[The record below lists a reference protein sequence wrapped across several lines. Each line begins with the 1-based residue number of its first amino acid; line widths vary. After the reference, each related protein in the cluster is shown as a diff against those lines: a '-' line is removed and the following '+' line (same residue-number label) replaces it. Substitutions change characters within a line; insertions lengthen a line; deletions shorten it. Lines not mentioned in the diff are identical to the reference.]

1 MTLLTLKY
9 GMFSADNIHRI
20 YKHDILPYADVGVR
34 ISDPSMMI
42 WLERMFTCFGNVTGK
57 RILDFGAASGHK
69 ALLLSK
75 LGATVFAVDMADES
89 IIRMKHARQISGIN
103 FKIIKGNDSYLLT
116 IDPGTFDLIL
126 CGEVIEHI
134 RPSKLPTFL
143 DSMHNILSPGGK
155 LFLTTPNFDVY
166 GPAENSA
173 EYFEHSPF
181 GHYKHYS
188 ITELINLLDQASFQI
203 CNYWYE
209 CHPLTRL
216 RNHIFYPL
224 AQYDNALYASNRF
237 QLIRYAL
244 RPLSWIFHL
253 IMDGIYPISY
263 RLQRMYEYKRSKI
276 STGMTIMI
284 DAEKIIS
291 NGNQPK
297 SRLQ

>member
-1 MTLLTLKY
+1 
-9 GMFSADNIHRI
+9 MFTADNIHRI
-20 YKHDILPYADVGVR
+20 YQHDVLPYADVGLR

-42 WLERMFTCFGNVTGK
+42 WLERMFTCFGNVAGK

-69 ALLLSK
+69 AMLLSK
-75 LGATVFAVDMADES
+75 LGATVSAVDMADES
-89 IIRMKHARQISGIN
+89 ILRMKHARQLSGIK
-103 FKIIKGNDSYLLT
+103 FKIIKANDSYLSTL
-116 IDPGTFDLIL
+116 DPGTFDLIL

-134 RPSKLPTFL
+134 QPSQLRTFL
-143 DSMHNILSPGGK
+143 DSLYNILSPGGK
-155 LFLTTPNFDVY
+155 LFLTTPNVDVY

-173 EYFEHSPF
+173 EYIENSPF

-188 ITELINLLDQASFQI
+188 ITELTNLLDQASFHT

-209 CHPLTRL
+209 CHPLTRI

-244 RPLSWIFHL
+244 LPFSWIFHL
-253 IMDGIYPISY
+253 VMAGLYPITY
-263 RLQRMYEYKRSKI
+263 RLQRIYEYRCSKI

-284 DAEKIIS
+284 DAEKIVTNS
-291 NGNQPK
+291 NQPK
-297 SRLQ
+297 SHLQ